1 MLEEIMHINIDIGDF
16 IGAEGEVFTTQ
27 TGEKTIRVSEYTF
40 LGKCLRPLPEKW
52 HGLVDIE
59 ACYRQRYLD
68 LIMNIIGFFSVGF
81 EVIFLIRNCYTCKN
95 SEQYNEE
102 RFNKSVLDTPLPIS
116 E

>member
-1 MLEEIMHINIDIGDF
+1 MTNKTNIFPGIQDVI
-16 IGAEGEVFTTQ
+16 
-27 TGEKTIRVSEYTF
+27 
-40 LGKCLRPLPEKW
+40 
-52 HGLVDIE
+52 IE
-59 ACYRQRYLD
+59 MSKAMNLD

-102 RFNKSVLDTPLPIS
+102 RFNKIVLDAPLPIS

>member
-1 MLEEIMHINIDIGDF
+1 MN
-16 IGAEGEVFTTQ
+16 
-27 TGEKTIRVSEYTF
+27 
-40 LGKCLRPLPEKW
+40 
-52 HGLVDIE
+52 
-59 ACYRQRYLD
+59 LD

-102 RFNKSVLDTPLPIS
+102 RFNKSVLDAPLPIS

>member
-1 MLEEIMHINIDIGDF
+1 MTNKTNIFPGIQDVI
-16 IGAEGEVFTTQ
+16 
-27 TGEKTIRVSEYTF
+27 
-40 LGKCLRPLPEKW
+40 
-52 HGLVDIE
+52 IE
-59 ACYRQRYLD
+59 MSKAMNLD

-102 RFNKSVLDTPLPIS
+102 RFNKSVLDAPLPIS

>member
-1 MLEEIMHINIDIGDF
+1 MSKAMN
-16 IGAEGEVFTTQ
+16 
-27 TGEKTIRVSEYTF
+27 
-40 LGKCLRPLPEKW
+40 
-52 HGLVDIE
+52 
-59 ACYRQRYLD
+59 LD

-102 RFNKSVLDTPLPIS
+102 RFNKSVLDAPLPIS